1 MFRIIYLLFFRF
13 SIVMNLTEKNWSM
26 SLLKPQTKVGLS
38 LKMCA
43 PYRLRSKTRMTTNQ
57 FLTGVNMMNLLHKTR
72 LLARK
77 SCVYQQLMLT
87 RVKIRKSAMIYQPPE
102 FQVCWLPFF
111 SLLFLKIKT
120 GWVLWCSKVQ
130 ISNNR
135 QLCIN
140 SQSSTVTL
148 QIWTLLHHNTQPVLI
163 FNRKNLQ
170 NIKSPNGPIL

>member
-1 MFRIIYLLFFRF
+1 MGYRVCQLILCHNIIMIIGEWPNSLNQRPPKLNFGLSTKYESFLSLYLLFLRF

-102 FQVCWLPFF
+102 FQVC
-111 SLLFLKIKT
+111 
-120 GWVLWCSKVQ
+120 
-130 ISNNR
+130 
-135 QLCIN
+135 
-140 SQSSTVTL
+140 
-148 QIWTLLHHNTQPVLI
+148 
-163 FNRKNLQ
+163 
-170 NIKSPNGPIL
+170 